1 MSALAMIV
9 MFGAALAAMAAVRKL
24 TRRRQLRQRFGAEY
38 DRLVTDRQS
47 KKVAEAELM
56 LRQRHV
62 SGLGI
67 RPLTDSQRDQYA
79 AGWSAV
85 REKFADIPDLA
96 VLDARYLVCAIL
108 VGRGY
113 PLIHREQVISDLS
126 VQHSRVLDHF
136 RAASDLA
143 DQVSTGA
150 ASMLDMRE
158 AMAHYRVVIA
168 ELLGEPDQAD
178 SAWQAD
184 GEASDLHSWQGRWPT

>member
-9 MFGAALAAMAAVRKL
+9 SLCTAFATAAAVRRVV
-24 TRRRQLRQRFGAEY
+24 RRRQLRQRFGPEY

-47 KKVAEAELM
+47 RKAAEAELT

-67 RPLTDSQRDQYA
+67 RPLTDHQRDRYA
-79 AGWSAV
+79 AGWAAA

-96 VLDARYLVCAIL
+96 ILDARYLVCAVLIS
-108 VGRGY
+108 RGY
-113 PLIHREQVISDLS
+113 SLIHREQVICDLS
-126 VQHSRVLDHF
+126 VEHSRVLDHF

-143 DQVSTGA
+143 DLVSAGT

-158 AMAHYRVVIA
+158 AMAHYRVVVA
-168 ELLGEPDQAD
+168 ELLSEPDRAD
-178 SAWQAD
+178 MAGPLS
-184 GEASDLHSWQGRWPT
+184 GEATTPYSGRGGRPA